1 LARRRRG
8 SGNLA
13 GVHRILYL
21 RGEGALEEGT
31 IEALP
36 ALLADRKTRVWVDI
50 QGPPEEDEVALLR
63 EVFRFHPLALE
74 DCFEARDHPKVDE
87 YADHLYIITHGLTAE
102 SSAESAEVVE
112 LDAFVSERYLV
123 TFHSA
128 PSRSVAAVIDVVART
143 GLPLRRGPLA
153 VLHAVL
159 DRQADGMEDV
169 LDHIA
174 DEVTEIE
181 AAIFTRPADDRL
193 ASLLAIKRNILH
205 LRRWMAKQREVV
217 LRLGRREFPLVGE
230 VEGLLFRDLHDH
242 LVRYT
247 DALDSF
253 REMLASIQEAHLSV
267 VSNRLNEVMKFLT
280 MFTALL
286 MPLTVIT
293 GIYGMN
299 FEHMPELKWLYGYP
313 VILGAMAVTAGVVVY
328 IFVRRG
334 WLRPGRRPR
343 PRQTAAPRSK
353 RVTVGTAARASAPA
367 VESRPTGS
375 RP

>member
-1 LARRRRG
+1 
-8 SGNLA
+8 
-13 GVHRILYL
+13 
-21 RGEGALEEGT
+21 
-31 IEALP
+31 
-36 ALLADRKTRVWVDI
+36 
-50 QGPPEEDEVALLR
+50 
-63 EVFRFHPLALE
+63 
-74 DCFEARDHPKVDE
+74 
-87 YADHLYIITHGLTAE
+87 
-102 SSAESAEVVE
+102 
-112 LDAFVSERYLV
+112 
-123 TFHSA
+123 
-128 PSRSVAAVIDVVART
+128 
-143 GLPLRRGPLA
+143 
-153 VLHAVL
+153 VL